1 MESVRSPIDLIMLE
15 IVSHLD
21 QVPLLTLICFEFV
34 FLWFMIELTISLI
47 NHPACS
53 HTGHRCWSSV
63 KKMDQL
69 RPAAGRCC
77 WSPLMS
83 TTTKFYVWL

>member
-1 MESVRSPIDLIMLE
+1 MESRLESLPKLEQGSWGMESVRSPIDLITLE
-15 IVSHLD
+15 IVSSLA

-53 HTGHRCWSSV
+53 HAGHRQTSLCGSG
-63 KKMDQL
+63 
-69 RPAAGRCC
+69 AAD
-77 WSPLMS
+77 
-83 TTTKFYVWL
+83 